1 MIRRVALL
9 AALVIGGSTAFA
21 GARAP
26 DCKPF
31 NAKDLDK
38 GYTFARVTPG
48 QYRFLQGV
56 WAMSPNLP
64 GDMPPGD
71 GAAIIRKEKT
81 PGGVIAWTK
90 GSLVCT
96 IMPAPE
102 KLLKL
107 MSAIK
112 KGQLDPDGQD
122 I

>member
-1 MIRRVALL
+1 MIGRVALL
-9 AALVIGGSTAFA
+9 AALVIGGSPAFA
-21 GARAP
+21 VARVP

-31 NAKDLDK
+31 DVKGLDT
-38 GYTFARVTPG
+38 GYTFARVTQG
-48 QYRFLQGV
+48 QYHFLQGV

-71 GAAIIRKEKT
+71 GAAIIRKNNA

-90 GSLVCT
+90 GHLVCT

-102 KLLKL
+102 KLLRL

-112 KGQLDPDGQD
+112 KGRLDPDGQD